1 MEILVEPEVE
11 EEAIVDRSQVIT
23 NTPMTVVSIAINNQ
37 MLDANLDI
45 DDENGKSCFHLT
57 IFH

>member
-1 MEILVEPEVE
+1 MELLVEPEME

-37 MLDANLDI
+37 MLDANLWTSTTRMVSLVFI
-45 DDENGKSCFHLT
+45 
-57 IFH
+57 